1 MLESQQQLL
10 AQSLAL
16 CGLLAATLQYAS
28 LLRRRAERRAA
39 EHLLAEVRHQG
50 LGALLR
56 ISEEQ

>member
-16 CGLLAATLQYAS
+16 CGLLAATLQYAI
-28 LLRRRAERRAA
+28 LVRHRAERRDADNLA
-39 EHLLAEVRHQG
+39 AEVRHQG

-56 ISEEQ
+56 MNDPQ

>member
-16 CGLLAATLQYAS
+16 CGLLAATLQYAI
-28 LLRRRAERRAA
+28 LLRLRAERRAA
-39 EHLLAEVRHQG
+39 DGLLAEVRHQG

-56 ISEEQ
+56 ISDPE

>member
-16 CGLLAATLQYAS
+16 CGLLAATLQYAI
-28 LLRRRAERRAA
+28 LLRRRAERRTA
-39 EHLLAEVRHQG
+39 ESLLAEVRHQG

-56 ISEEQ
+56 ISDPQ